1 MPKVQAQVRMR
12 KTAYTGTTADD
23 CSSTNAA
30 PSDGASADCETS
42 YASTTNREGVHTKM
56 QEFLQQTNKGL
67 WVGSRM
73 PQNERGLRR
82 AVRL

>member
-12 KTAYTGTTADD
+12 KTAYTGTTADECSSTSADD

-67 WVGSRM
+67 WV
-73 PQNERGLRR
+73 
-82 AVRL
+82 